1 MIRLSGPR
9 CLAMSA
15 VGALFGW
22 WANLD
27 SASTMTHYRGLS
39 HEALIAELAR
49 KNDGVLTTSIVGGL
63 FVVVAVVLAT
73 DTLTRLF
80 KAIWL
85 RIEPPVRADRPAP
98 L

>member
-1 MIRLSGPR
+1 M
-9 CLAMSA
+9 
-15 VGALFGW
+15 
-22 WANLD
+22 
-27 SASTMTHYRGLS
+27 
-39 HEALIAELAR
+39 
-49 KNDGVLTTSIVGGL
+49 GGL

>member
-27 SASTMTHYRGLS
+27 SASTAEIKTTIKQPRQMPL
-39 HEALIAELAR
+39 ELALEYIEEDELVEVTPKSIRLR
-49 KNDGVLTTSIVGGL
+49 KSLL
-63 FVVVAVVLAT
+63 
-73 DTLTRLF
+73 
-80 KAIWL
+80 K
-85 RIEPPVRADRPAP
+85 EADRKKYGRQQKA
-98 L
+98 